1 MTDIVVLSNLIG
13 DRDMTTNTLPETGF
27 LRLAQVLKFIP
38 VSKATFWNGV
48 KSGRFP
54 KPFKNGRC
62 TFWRAEDIRA
72 LIEQMAEGVS
82 K

>member
-1 MTDIVVLSNLIG
+1 MTIS
-13 DRDMTTNTLPETGF
+13 TLPETGF
-27 LRLAQVLKFIP
+27 LRLAQVLQFIP
-38 VSKATFWNGV
+38 VCKATFWNGV

-62 TFWRAEDIRA
+62 TFWRVEDIKK
-72 LIEQMAEGVS
+72 LIEQIGGGDS